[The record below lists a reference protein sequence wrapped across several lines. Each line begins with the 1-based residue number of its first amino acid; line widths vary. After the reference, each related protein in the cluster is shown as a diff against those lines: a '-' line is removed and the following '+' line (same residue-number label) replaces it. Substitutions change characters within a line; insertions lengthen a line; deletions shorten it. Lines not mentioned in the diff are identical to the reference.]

1 MAVTPFPLSA
11 RTARELIREVA
22 GDSRRYTIPSPPVG
36 GEWYRLVTRRQVELC
51 LREGDV
57 IGEPQIDATTGAV
70 LVTMERF
77 SAGVLVR
84 IGVVIWRSDNENW
97 RVTVK
102 TVEQRP

>member
-1 MAVTPFPLSA
+1 MTVTPFPL
-11 RTARELIREVA
+11 TAQRALELIREVA
-22 GDSRRYTIPSPPVG
+22 GDSQRYTIPSPPTG
-36 GEWYRLVTRRQVELC
+36 GEWYRRVTRRQVELC
-51 LREGDV
+51 LRDGDV
-57 IGEPQIDATTGAV
+57 IGEPQIDPATGTV

-84 IGVVIWRSDNENW
+84 IGIVVWKSDNENW